1 MINLNL
7 IYDDYIDI
15 WMNGYYRRVILNPT
29 LYILSD
35 YIYDEFNVRSRSVVY
50 DYSNLN
56 LTGRIIDLRTNV

>member
-29 LYILSD
+29 PYILSD

>member
-7 IYDDYIDI
+7 IYDDCIDI

-29 LYILSD
+29 PYILSD